1 MSCKQQELQE
11 HSAVRWFPEQGARVG
26 LPSWPEA
33 ADRLH
38 SLQDDVV
45 DAMRPV
51 LHQCG
56 FFGCRVGEASNPG
69 PVQTRSGSRFV
80 VLSSESDDET
90 PMEVER
96 QAAAQGRGRAARKR
110 LRLSQ
115 VTTVPASVV
124 DALEE
129 DLCGDGASERTAT
142 PGGRVLVEPCG
153 SQVHHSVSRHAVLA
167 LNVEEDLPTTVPAT
181 SGQVRAVHEEGR
193 CNSPV
198 NRSTHVDSSTDRR
211 VNTTLFDMTAA
222 DTEID
227 AEEPAPHVWPARRR
241 FHSRAAARNEAR
253 MSGSDTE
260 TLGSDV
266 RGGVSEGDSV
276 EEEEPEPS
284 LTQPVRIAPRRLD
297 ISHGLQSLDGVDLK
311 TMFSR
316 RGVVMKSVPKFL
328 QGAWRAALR
337 IALEEVSTGRQ
348 VGDIVRQMRAWKLF
362 LLLPRMLLHRKARG
376 GAIPKHKLEER
387 FAWFVAGRW
396 LDLLESARR
405 TEEQA
410 QQSSVRRRRRH
421 STDDLAKRAER
432 AVTLVQMGEVSRA
445 RQALE
450 GAQLAPGTLDTLRAL
465 TDPRKRPPVPREV
478 LSRRIQQFQ
487 PREQFVLDAVQQ
499 EAPHQ

>member
-1 MSCKQQELQE
+1 
-11 HSAVRWFPEQGARVG
+11 
-26 LPSWPEA
+26 
-33 ADRLH
+33 
-38 SLQDDVV
+38 
-45 DAMRPV
+45 
-51 LHQCG
+51 
-56 FFGCRVGEASNPG
+56 
-69 PVQTRSGSRFV
+69 
-80 VLSSESDDET
+80 
-90 PMEVER
+90 
-96 QAAAQGRGRAARKR
+96 
-110 LRLSQ
+110 
-115 VTTVPASVV
+115 
-124 DALEE
+124 
-129 DLCGDGASERTAT
+129 
-142 PGGRVLVEPCG
+142 
-153 SQVHHSVSRHAVLA
+153 
-167 LNVEEDLPTTVPAT
+167 
-181 SGQVRAVHEEGR
+181 
-193 CNSPV
+193 
-198 NRSTHVDSSTDRR
+198 
-211 VNTTLFDMTAA
+211 
-222 DTEID
+222 
-227 AEEPAPHVWPARRR
+227 
-241 FHSRAAARNEAR
+241 

-266 RGGVSEGDSV
+266 RGGFSEGDSQV

-337 IALEEVSTGRQ
+337 IVLEEVSTGRQ
-348 VGDIVRQMRAWKLF
+348 VGDIKQTRAWKLF

-387 FAWFVAGRW
+387 FAWFLAGRW

-421 STDDLAKRAER
+421 SSDDLAKRAER
-432 AVTLVQMGEVSRA
+432 AVTLVKMGEVSRA

-487 PREQFVLDAVQQ
+487 PREQFVLDAEKFLMVLRTAKRGAAGGPSSMTADHLFPVLESEVDSGWLVEVAQILAVG
-499 EAPHQ
+499 EVPLEISKVIGLGRSDGIAERGRRSSGHCGR